1 MELSTIATWVSV
13 FLALV
18 TFFIGRIS
26 ASHLAGKEYGSLAT
40 DIKYIK
46 ESITRIERRVDCDIG
61 KLEDR
66 ADEVSMQIASLGKEV
81 SRSVEASH
89 SAHRRLDD
97 HLVREHGSLK
107 Q

>member
-1 MELSTIATWVSV
+1 MELSTIATLISVS
-13 FLALV
+13 LALA

-26 ASHLAGKEYGSLAT
+26 ASHLAGKESGSLVT

-66 ADEVSMQIASLGKEV
+66 ADEVSIQIATLGKEV